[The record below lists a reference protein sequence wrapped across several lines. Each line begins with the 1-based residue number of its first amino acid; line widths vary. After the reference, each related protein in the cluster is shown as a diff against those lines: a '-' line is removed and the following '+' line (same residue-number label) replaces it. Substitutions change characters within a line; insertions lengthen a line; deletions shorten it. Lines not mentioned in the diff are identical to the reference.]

1 MNIAILKSGFV
12 SLVLLLPVGAYAQG
26 IVNGANEGAQQGG
39 NAAGPVGAIV
49 GGAVG
54 AVTGGIN
61 GLIGIDMTPRFH
73 RYVVEQHRPSYR
85 VEETV
90 TVGTVLPAE
99 GVEYYEAPA
108 EYGVTQYRYTVVND
122 EVVLV
127 EPRTRKIVQIVQ

>member
-1 MNIAILKSGFV
+1 MNVYILKCCLV
-12 SLVLLLPVGAYAQG
+12 SLSLLLPVGAHAQG

-39 NAAGPVGAIV
+39 NAAGPVGAVV

-61 GLIGIDMTPRFH
+61 GLIGIDMTPRFR
-73 RYVVEQHRPSYR
+73 RYVVEQHRPSYH

-90 TVGTVLPAE
+90 TVGAVLPAE

-108 EYGVTQYRYTVVND
+108 EYGVTEYRYTVVND

-127 EPRTRKIVQIVQ
+127 EPQTRKIVQIVR